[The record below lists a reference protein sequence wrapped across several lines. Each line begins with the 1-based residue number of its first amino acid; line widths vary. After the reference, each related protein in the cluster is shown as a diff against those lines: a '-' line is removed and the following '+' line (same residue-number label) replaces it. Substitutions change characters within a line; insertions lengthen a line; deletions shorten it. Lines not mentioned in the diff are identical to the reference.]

1 MELYLFIALLFV
13 YAVMSF
19 VVNKRA
25 MRRVWLISYILSF
38 ALTGI
43 SIAFLRSNHQDAL
56 MSVNQMNWYFMLY
69 VFGYIA
75 IALGILNLWIYR
87 KEIWNIVFGKDDDD
101 DIKE

>member
-1 MELYLFIALLFV
+1 MEE
-13 YAVMSF
+13 M
-19 VVNKRA
+19 
-25 MRRVWLISYILSF
+25 LSPEKSLPQK
-38 ALTGI
+38 ADL